1 MVLHAGWCSDWLALV
16 ESAYQMVY
24 FLAYVM
30 IILNLLNIKHLK
42 EEQIKDGGMDKTG
55 EAA

>member
-1 MVLHAGWCSDWLALV
+1 MVLHAGWCSDWLVLV